1 MKLASV
7 IIRLWDFHEFLAMLS
22 YFPRNR
28 LPHLD
33 LASASPPP
41 VSEVS
46 SARTLTPL
54 MRSRPCLDFDPAAAT
69 LAFGAVQPGWL
80 ELALRLSFLISR

>member
-1 MKLASV
+1 MKPASV
-7 IIRLWDFHEFLAMLS
+7 IIRLWEFHEFLAMPP
-22 YFPRNR
+22 YFLRNR

-33 LASASPPP
+33 LASAGPPP

-46 SARTLTPL
+46 SARALTPL

-69 LAFGAVQPGWL
+69 PAFDAVQPGWL
-80 ELALRLSFLISR
+80 ELGLRLSFLISR